1 MGFETAGACA
11 SPRAREAGSS
21 ALSILQ
27 VLAAKWL
34 VTLDFT
40 LICQAISLFLPHSR
54 GRITIQTTLAVTE
67 KIRINKEIRAAELR
81 VIGAQGENLGLLS
94 FADAFKAAQDAN
106 LDLIEISPNA
116 VPPVAKIMDYGKFQY
131 EQKKRDS
138 AARSKAK
145 VSETKEVQ
153 IKVGTGEN
161 DMRLKAKKAAE
172 WLAEGHRV
180 RMELFLKGRYKGMD
194 EAFLKTRLEKF
205 MLLIPYAYRV
215 AEPITRAPKGFAAI
229 LERDPKAATG
239 AVKPVSK
246 EEVVSSPEPKPEA

>member
-1 MGFETAGACA
+1 VVQYKKQI
-11 SPRAREAGSS
+11 
-21 ALSILQ
+21 ALS
-27 VLAAKWL
+27 
-34 VTLDFT
+34 T
-40 LICQAISLFLPHSR
+40 
-54 GRITIQTTLAVTE
+54 TE
-67 KIRINKEIRAAELR
+67 KVRINKEIRAAELR

-94 FADAFKAAQDAN
+94 FADALKAAQAVE

-131 EQKKRDS
+131 EQKKRES

-180 RMELFLKGRYKGMD
+180 RMELFLKGRYKGME

-205 MLLIPYAYRV
+205 MLLIPYPYRI

-229 LERDPKAATG
+229 LEKDPKANA
-239 AVKPVSK
+239 AAPKDSSVS
-246 EEVVSSPEPKPEA
+246 PKPEPSAQVVSPETT